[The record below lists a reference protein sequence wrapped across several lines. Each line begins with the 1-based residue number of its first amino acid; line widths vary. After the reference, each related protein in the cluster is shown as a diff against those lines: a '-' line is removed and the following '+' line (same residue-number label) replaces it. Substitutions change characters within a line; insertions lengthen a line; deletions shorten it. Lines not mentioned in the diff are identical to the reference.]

1 MYIHAQGIQNCTSLR
16 RVDICNMDGKQQDVK
31 QRKWKPA
38 WGKRCVVMFCNK
50 TNGDGALLIEAAAA
64 PLLTLALYFRFVLAV
79 QIARAWFPQQVHK
92 PFHYVHLLSRPQ
104 NPNNQ
109 TPKKNCFHSNYCPPY
124 LLCLMY
130 ICVTCKVTGSKSKC
144 FRRMTREAAFRTV
157 LPVKKRHK
165 EAFEAPFVCFNV
177 LPKAFRRYSEK
188 VTF

>member
-1 MYIHAQGIQNCTSLR
+1 MHVYSRSSYSLR

-38 WGKRCVVMFCNK
+38 WGKRCVLMFCNK

-64 PLLTLALYFRFVLAV
+64 PLLTLALYFRSVLAV

-130 ICVTCKVTGSKSKC
+130 ICVTYKVTGSKSKSL
-144 FRRMTREAAFRTV
+144 RRMTREAAFRTV
-157 LPVKKRHK
+157 LPMKK
-165 EAFEAPFVCFNV
+165 
-177 LPKAFRRYSEK
+177 KAQRGIRGTLCLFQC
-188 VTF
+188 VT